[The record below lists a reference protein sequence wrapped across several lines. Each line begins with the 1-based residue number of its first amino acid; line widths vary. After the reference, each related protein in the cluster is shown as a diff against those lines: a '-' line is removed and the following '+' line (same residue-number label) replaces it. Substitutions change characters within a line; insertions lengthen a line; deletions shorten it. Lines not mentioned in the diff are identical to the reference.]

1 MSKGIIYVMTTVA
14 PGLLKIGKTGS
25 DNYEARMYILE
36 RNGYS
41 NVTGLTRRFA
51 IEVEDYD
58 EKEKLIDEIFIK
70 SKVSNTELYAL
81 DEDLVVSLLSS
92 FEGTIIYPK
101 EKTKEEI
108 FDDSSKELESK
119 SDLKFIPNGRYYLNR
134 NVKGFGRVKGEA
146 VVEDG
151 IIRVLKGSKCAP
163 TKDGYVPE
171 IRKKARIENDILIED
186 VICSSPSSAGLLVIG
201 RSNNGWA
208 EWKDKNGKKI
218 AVFRE
223 ENNI

>member
-1 MSKGIIYVMTTVA
+1 MSKGIIYVMTTVV

-41 NVTGLTRRFA
+41 NVTGLNRRFA

-58 EKEKLIDEIFIK
+58 EKEKLIDEIFRK

-81 DEDLVVSLLSS
+81 DEDLVINLLSS

-108 FDDSSKELESK
+108 FDDSVKELEIK
-119 SDLKFIPNGRYYLNR
+119 SDLGFIPDGRYYLNR
-134 NVKGFGRVKGEA
+134 NVRGFGKVKGEA
-146 VVEDG
+146 IVEDG
-151 IIRVLKGSKCAP
+151 IFKVLKGSICAP
-163 TKDGYVPE
+163 TKKGFVPE
-171 IRKKARIENDILIED
+171 IRNKARIENDVLMED
-186 VICSSPSSAGLLVIG
+186 VICSSPSSAGWLVIG
-201 RSNNGWA
+201 RPNNGWV

>member
-1 MSKGIIYVMTTVA
+1 MSKGIIYVMTTVV
-14 PGLLKIGKTGS
+14 PGLLKIGKTGI

-41 NVTGLTRRFA
+41 NVTGLNRRFA

-58 EKEKLIDEIFIK
+58 EKEKLIDEIFRK
-70 SKVSNTELYAL
+70 SKVPNTELYAL
-81 DEDLVVSLLSS
+81 DEDLVINLLSS

-101 EKTKEEI
+101 DKTKEEI
-108 FDDSSKELESK
+108 FDDSVKELEIK
-119 SDLKFIPNGRYYLNR
+119 SDLGLIPDGKYYLNR
-134 NVKGFGRVKGEA
+134 KVKGFGKVKGEA
-146 VVEDG
+146 IVEGG
-151 IIRVLKGSKCAP
+151 IFKVLKGSICAP
-163 TKDGYVPE
+163 TKEGLVSE
-171 IRKKARIENDILIED
+171 IRNEARIENDVLMED
-186 VICSSPSSAGLLVIG
+186 VICNSPSSAGLLVIG

-223 ENNI
+223 EDNN

>member
-1 MSKGIIYVMTTVA
+1 MHLQNCTNKTKHLKFIYYIIFKD
-14 PGLLKIGKTGS
+14 LLNI
-25 DNYEARMYILE
+25 
-36 RNGYS
+36 
-41 NVTGLTRRFA
+41 
-51 IEVEDYD
+51 
-58 EKEKLIDEIFIK
+58 
-70 SKVSNTELYAL
+70 SNTELYAL
-81 DEDLVVSLLSS
+81 NEDLVVSLLSS

-151 IIRVLKGSKCAP
+151 IIKVLKGSKCAP

-186 VICSSPSSAGLLVIG
+186 IICSSPSTAGLLVIG
-201 RSNNGWA
+201 RFNNGWT
-208 EWKDKNGKKI
+208 EWKDKNGKKL
-218 AVFRE
+218 AVFRDE
-223 ENNI
+223 SNV